1 MGGEFLNSTTYTKGE
16 EDKTMLSQKMQRQVY
31 SFYYWFSP
39 PA

>member
-1 MGGEFLNSTTYTKGE
+1 MAREFLNSTINIKDE
-16 EDKTMLSQKMQRQVY
+16 EDKTMLSQKIQQQVY